1 MQAYRDRATRMADE
15 NSKEAADPNV
25 FKQLQRNVVDIMSR
39 NIYRSFFQS
48 NTFLEYCRGKN
59 DWGTVPL
66 EREELLR
73 HASLPTVHE
82 DAELV
87 DNLRSILDEPPKL
100 TEKLLLKTQK
110 ERLKQVR
117 PVG

>member
-1 MQAYRDRATRMADE
+1 MQAYHERVSRMVDK
-15 NSKEAADPNV
+15 NSKDAADPNV
-25 FKQLQRNVVDIMSR
+25 FKQLQREVVETMSHG
-39 NIYRSFFQS
+39 IYRSFFQS
-48 NTFLEYCRGKN
+48 QTFREFCQNHN

-66 EREELLR
+66 DREELLR

-100 TEKLLLKTQK
+100 TEQLLLKTQK

-117 PVG
+117 PIG